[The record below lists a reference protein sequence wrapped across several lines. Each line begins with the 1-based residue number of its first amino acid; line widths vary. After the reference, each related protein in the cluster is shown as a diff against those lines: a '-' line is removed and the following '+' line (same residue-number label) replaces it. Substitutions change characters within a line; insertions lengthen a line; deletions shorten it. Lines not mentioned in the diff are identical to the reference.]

1 MFLVENCTRT
11 QSVEA
16 IFCTF
21 CSELDIINALN
32 EHIYQ
37 LNNVTLV
44 NHRDDVYAMQNYAA
58 VNSLQSPT
66 ISKQHYQRRSDENV
80 QLNKQV
86 S

>member
-21 CSELDIINALN
+21 CSELDIINVLN

-66 ISKQHYQRRSDENV
+66 ISKQHYQRWPTKTKTYN
-80 QLNKQV
+80 
-86 S
+86 